1 MDKARYSILDM
12 LNRQGVFD
20 AGIGGWLPLLQ
31 LDGAQRDQG
40 SGDLRVAG
48 AMAASVIARG
58 ALRRAS
64 ASVKFPQPQL
74 HELGSPQRITGTYV
88 MREDRA
94 GRAFPRPGGGT
105 RPS

>member
-40 SGDLRVAG
+40 
-48 AMAASVIARG
+48 
-58 ALRRAS
+58 
-64 ASVKFPQPQL
+64 
-74 HELGSPQRITGTYV
+74 
-88 MREDRA
+88 
-94 GRAFPRPGGGT
+94 
-105 RPS
+105 